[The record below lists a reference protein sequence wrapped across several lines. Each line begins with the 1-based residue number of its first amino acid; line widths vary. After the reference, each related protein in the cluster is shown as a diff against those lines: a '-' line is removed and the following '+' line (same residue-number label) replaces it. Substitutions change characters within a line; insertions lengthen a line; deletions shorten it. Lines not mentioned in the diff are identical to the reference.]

1 MNDSIEAKKV
11 KFLFHPL
18 DIKIDR
24 NWSNLL
30 LLEYC
35 DDYDVL
41 VSEIITSKLYQFLG
55 SIIVYQEMII
65 INYIRLLH
73 CSQT

>member
-11 KFLFHPL
+11 TFLFHPL

-55 SIIVYQEMII
+55 SIIVYQGMII

>member
-11 KFLFHPL
+11 TFLFHLL

>member
-1 MNDSIEAKKV
+1 MNDSIEAKKE